1 MQEFQK
7 FLEGQKKYQYIQ
19 EGDRIL
25 VAFSGGPDSVFLVE
39 MLLKLQEQLS
49 FQMLLLHLHH
59 MIRQKAAEEDYLFCL
74 DYAKKK
80 NLEIIARKMDV
91 PSYAK
96 KEGKSLEEAGRILRY
111 QFFYQIQKQRTY
123 HKIATAH
130 HLDDHLETFFFR
142 LLRGSSMEGLA
153 GISRKQAN
161 KIRPLRDFEK
171 AEILSYL
178 ERHQIAYCKDKT
190 NEETEYSRNRIRLEL
205 LPQLKSYNPKWKEKV
220 ASFME
225 ELEERKEEEEGID
238 WKAYW
243 KEGFISVTKLQKE
256 KPYFR
261 KKILYKYLLSKQIP
275 INRKQIHQIF
285 TLLEKG
291 GSLSYDLKNFW
302 KFKKEYDRIWVE
314 SLQKEE
320 GNFLEETKNINIPG
334 EVYFQNYRIQISVW
348 KEEKKEEKGEFLWNW
363 DGVSSLKIRSFQEGD
378 RIQLYGMK
386 TPKKVK
392 EIFINEKIPKEQ
404 RKRVPI
410 LLYQEE
416 IIALGNFKRAN
427 MEQKETKK
435 KICIKIEEV
444 RH

>member
-1 MQEFQK
+1 MKEFQK
-7 FLEGQKKYQYIQ
+7 FLEGQKEYQYIQ

-59 MIRQKAAEEDYLFCL
+59 MIRQEEAEQDYFFCL

-80 NLEIIARKMDV
+80 NLEIIARRADV

-96 KEGKSLEEAGRILRY
+96 KEGQSLEEAGRTLRY
-111 QFFYQIQKQRTY
+111 QFFDQIKKERAY

-153 GISRKQAN
+153 GISRKQKE

-171 AEILSYL
+171 EEILSYL

-225 ELEERKEEEEGID
+225 ELEERKEEEERID
-238 WKAYW
+238 WQEYW

-256 KPYFR
+256 KAYFQ

-275 INRKQIHQIF
+275 INRKQIHQIY
-285 TLLEKG
+285 TLLERG
-291 GSLSYDLKNFW
+291 GSLSYDLKKFW

-314 SLQKEE
+314 FKKKEE
-320 GNFLEETKNINIPG
+320 RDLLEETKSINIPG
-334 EVYFQNYRIQISVW
+334 EVYFQNYRIQISVCTD
-348 KEEKKEEKGEFLWNW
+348 EKKQQKEGFLWNW
-363 DGVSSLKIRSFQEGD
+363 DGVSSLKVRNFQEGD

-386 TPKKVK
+386 GPKKVK

-404 RKRVPI
+404 RKKVPI
-410 LLYQEE
+410 LLYQGE
-416 IIALGNFKRAN
+416 IIALGNIRRAN
-427 MEQKETKK
+427 MEQKESKQ